1 MLTKIRTTWHPSKWR
16 DSLKTDIQQVRGSS
30 KLTSSKACSDH
41 LPPFDQLTNMPIYF
55 ILKPLPLNLS
65 CAQFYVVWN
74 TLATGKAFH
83 LIGIN
88 MMIKKT
94 LRRISNSQIYGSAQL
109 NSDQPSSP
117 RQSTLSLCIC
127 YLVREV
133 SAWGFE
139 DLIRIIF
146 GFRSFTVYKWYSSK
160 NVYWMQIRII
170 FLKRFPTNM
179 NMSNIRQ
186 KISKNTNIIW
196 SENITKYKYKW

>member
-88 MMIKKT
+88 MMIKKPWGEYPIARYMGR
-94 LRRISNSQIYGSAQL
+94 LNWIQINPPVQDKVPCHFVFAILWERWVNG
-109 NSDQPSSP
+109 
-117 RQSTLSLCIC
+117 
-127 YLVREV
+127 V
-133 SAWGFE
+133 
-139 DLIRIIF
+139 
-146 GFRSFTVYKWYSSK
+146 
-160 NVYWMQIRII
+160 
-170 FLKRFPTNM
+170 LKT
-179 NMSNIRQ
+179 
-186 KISKNTNIIW
+186 
-196 SENITKYKYKW
+196 